1 MSEPLIMGGFSNF
14 KLLDL
19 NYHLDQVDIEN
30 SFIELKLINPSYQLR
45 HLKFIWPTCLC
56 IEEGFRLSGMEIN
69 DISSWQW
76 GNSRVQVRNFEQDPG
91 ITFLAKE
98 MVVIVDETA

>member
-1 MSEPLIMGGFSNF
+1 MSEPLIMGGFSNL

-30 SFIELKLINPSYQLR
+30 SFIELKLISPSYQLR

-56 IEEGFRLSGMEIN
+56 I
-69 DISSWQW
+69 
-76 GNSRVQVRNFEQDPG
+76 
-91 ITFLAKE
+91 
-98 MVVIVDETA
+98 